1 MLLLGYGFIHPCR
14 PPKQTCYT
22 TSEPPG
28 TEIMLTRN
36 NARSLTNASIHRF
49 KPSSM
54 VTCKA
59 YNNCTVC
66 VHAYKAPPRT
76 CSHSHTNTLT
86 HAHTLRA
93 RRFLMEVGHLGDPK
107 LVTFRTKGG
116 PKCQT
121 RFRSDPLCQCC
132 CEFIR
137 SNCGKRDTL
146 SSERS
151 NYGASGASPTGRCSD
166 GRADGHDG
174 TSITLLVFSCLFCF

>member
-1 MLLLGYGFIHPCR
+1 
-14 PPKQTCYT
+14 
-22 TSEPPG
+22 
-28 TEIMLTRN
+28 MLTRN

-151 NYGASGASPTGRCSD
+151 NFGFAWRLAKSSRALHFSFDSSRYERKDVVSPCHSG
-166 GRADGHDG
+166 
-174 TSITLLVFSCLFCF
+174 